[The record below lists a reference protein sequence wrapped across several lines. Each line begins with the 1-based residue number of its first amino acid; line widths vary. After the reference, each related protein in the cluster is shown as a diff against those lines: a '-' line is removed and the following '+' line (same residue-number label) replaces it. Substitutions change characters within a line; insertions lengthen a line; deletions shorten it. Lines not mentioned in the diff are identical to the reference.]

1 MHSNKINKLRTIAL
15 LLVFIGILIMY
26 VGIFFKASFPVM
38 TIIML
43 FGFIF
48 IILSTALFFWV
59 GMMTTKRAV
68 TVQCPSCGKYTK
80 MLGRCDACMHCRESL
95 TLDPE
100 LEGKV
105 YEEKYNRKTLNKK
118 EL

>member
-15 LLVFIGILIMY
+15 LLVFAGILIMY
-26 VGIFFKASFPVM
+26 VGIFFKASFLVM

-43 FGFIF
+43 LGFVL
-48 IILSTALFFWV
+48 IILSTMLFFWV

-68 TVQCPSCGKYTK
+68 TVQCPTCGKYTK

-95 TLDPE
+95 TLDPQ
-100 LEGKV
+100 LEGRV
-105 YEEKYNRKTLNKK
+105 YEEKFNKK
-118 EL
+118 NLETK